1 MKTKDF
7 LKSQKGVIMVE
18 AAIYFPMVI
27 CVVVSMLYY
36 GLFVLQESAMN
47 YEVQRMTVY
56 TSKDASNPGYYVFP
70 VASGNDVEFQYT
82 GDEPSKDQVEAYYNA
97 YHNRISALYRGIAG
111 VICGEKYDYD
121 ELLGKMASNG
131 LLFHFTVEPKVEVDK
146 SLFGTSIVASV
157 EYSVPMPGV
166 ARYLGLEDKLTIRSA
181 SYCHAVNPSDF
192 IRNTD
197 LAVDLVE
204 FAAKKLGVSENI
216 AVAIGKAKEIINMI
230 F

>member
-1 MKTKDF
+1 M
-7 LKSQKGVIMVE
+7 
-18 AAIYFPMVI
+18 
-27 CVVVSMLYY
+27 
-36 GLFVLQESAMN
+36 
-47 YEVQRMTVY
+47 
-56 TSKDASNPGYYVFP
+56 
-70 VASGNDVEFQYT
+70 
-82 GDEPSKDQVEAYYNA
+82 
-97 YHNRISALYRGIAG
+97 
-111 VICGEKYDYD
+111 ICGEKYDYD
-121 ELLGKMASNG
+121 ELLGKMSSNG

-166 ARYLGLEDKLTIRSA
+166 ARYLGLEDQLTIRSA

-216 AVAIGKAKEIINMI
+216 AAAIGKAKEIINMI